1 MSLLFPDQVRI
12 GLGAS
17 YAALAKV
24 RGNKV
29 IAWRLR
35 QFAASAAQP
44 PWQPALSCIDEWLAE
59 LAPHGAEIKV
69 ALSAELAP
77 VHLLPWRE
85 DITRAEQQMLLAQSH
100 FRRIFGDTAEQFS
113 ADAAQ
118 WKTSVYPTAYG
129 AGWLASGV
137 DKALLQALMQRL
149 HGRGKRLQAV
159 TPLSISLFNG
169 LRQRL
174 QKTDCWLL
182 VNEPEKLVALHLRQ
196 GRWQLLLTLPTATLQ
211 HEPAA
216 QTLLR
221 ETRLAGLA
229 DTPTELFVVDDET
242 TTVADSDYLRLAS
255 GWLPAT
261 GIVST
266 SARPGNADH
275 AWYLLGAAA

>member
-1 MSLLFPDQVRI
+1 MSLLFPDQIRI

-24 RGNKV
+24 RGSKV
-29 IAWRLR
+29 MAWRLR
-35 QFAASAAQP
+35 QFAASATQP
-44 PWQPALSCIDEWLAE
+44 VWQPSLNCVDEWMAE
-59 LAPHGAEIKV
+59 LAPHGAEVKV
-69 ALSAELAP
+69 ALSAELAA
-77 VHLLPWRE
+77 VHLLPWRD
-85 DITRAEQQMLLAQSH
+85 DITRAEQQVLLAQSH
-100 FRRIFGDTAEQFS
+100 FRRIFDDTAEQFS

-137 DKALLQALMQRL
+137 DNVLLHELTQHL

-196 GRWQLLLTLPTATLQ
+196 GRWQLLLTLPAATLQ

-216 QTLLR
+216 QMLLR

-242 TTVADSDYLRLAS
+242 TAVADSDYLRLAS
-255 GWLPAT
+255 GWRPAA
-261 GIVST
+261 G
-266 SARPGNADH
+266 SAATNRIDH
-275 AWYLLGAAA
+275 SWYLLGAAA